1 MRQNKEVRTELLLVE
16 DNLADIR
23 LTREVLGTWSLPH
36 NLSVA
41 QTGDEALSFLR
52 REGIYSAK
60 PAINLV
66 LLDLNLPGK
75 SGFELL
81 GELKRDTE
89 LRRIPVIVLTT
100 SFMEADVRKAY
111 DLHANCYIVKPI
123 DLVEFER
130 VSKAIE
136 NFWLT
141 VARLPEER

>member
-1 MRQNKEVRTELLLVE
+1 MQLNKKVQAELLLVE

-23 LTREVLGTWSLPH
+23 LTREVLGVWSLPH
-36 NLSVA
+36 RLSVA
-41 QTGDEALSFLR
+41 RTGEEALTFLR
-52 REGIYSAK
+52 REGVYSAK

-81 GELKRDTE
+81 GELKRDTK

-100 SFMEADVRKAY
+100 SFMEDDVRKAY
-111 DLHANCYIVKPI
+111 DLHANFYIVKPI

>member
-1 MRQNKEVRTELLLVE
+1 MQQNKKAMAELLLVE

-23 LTREVLGTWSLPH
+23 LTREVLGVWSLPH
-36 NLSVA
+36 NLSVV
-41 QTGDEALSFLR
+41 QTGEEALSFLR
-52 REGIYSAK
+52 REGVHSAK

-81 GELKRDTE
+81 GEIKRDVK
-89 LRRIPVIVLTT
+89 LRHIPVIVLTT
-100 SFMEADVRKAY
+100 SFMEADVREAY
-111 DLHANCYIVKPI
+111 DAHANCYIVKPI

-136 NFWLT
+136 TFWLT